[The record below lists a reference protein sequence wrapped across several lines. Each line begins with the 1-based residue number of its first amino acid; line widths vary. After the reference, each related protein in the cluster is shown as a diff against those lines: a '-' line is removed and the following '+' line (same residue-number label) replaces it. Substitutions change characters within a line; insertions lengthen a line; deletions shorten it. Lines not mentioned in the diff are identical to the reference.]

1 MPDLDVKVG
10 SCSAQGK
17 RANNEDTF
25 VADLREHVFLVADGM
40 GGQEHGE
47 LASGLAK
54 EIIPKVVRHSLA
66 AHLDGTTAV
75 RRALGE
81 AHQAILQA
89 GKETASCRK
98 MGTTAVL
105 AIQQEDQVWVA
116 GVGDSPAYLVRGG
129 LVEQL
134 TIDHTVADA
143 LVRSGTITPDQAK
156 HSPWRNRLYRFLG
169 CQEMTD
175 EPDVRPFTP
184 QAGDRLVLASDG
196 LSGYVSADD
205 LREGAARYAD
215 PQVWADFLV
224 MLALERGSS
233 DNVTCVVVAFG

>member
-1 MPDLDVKVG
+1 MAELVIKVG

-17 RANNEDTF
+17 RSNNEDAF
-25 VADLREHVFLVADGM
+25 VADPHEYVFLVADGM

-89 GKETASCRK
+89 GKETASSRK

-105 AIQQEDQVWVA
+105 AVQQEDQVWVA
-116 GVGDSPAYLVRGG
+116 GVGDSPAYLVRGE

-143 LVRSGTITPDQAK
+143 LVRSGTFTADQAK
-156 HSPWRNRLYRFLG
+156 NSPWRNRLYRFLG

-175 EPDVRPFTP
+175 EPDVRPLPPRPGT
-184 QAGDRLVLASDG
+184 A
-196 LSGYVSADD
+196 
-205 LREGAARYAD
+205 
-215 PQVWADFLV
+215 
-224 MLALERGSS
+224 
-233 DNVTCVVVAFG
+233 